1 MNAQD
6 IWQDVSEN
14 SIISS
19 NERYIIPATYKTYAL
34 DFETLVDYLKVLLR
48 NSL

>member
-1 MNAQD
+1 MNAQN
-6 IWQDVSEN
+6 IWQDVSES

-34 DFETLVDYLKVLLR
+34 DFETFIGLLR
-48 NSL
+48 KCS